1 MAVTRHD
8 SRALLLARTNHAA
21 LMALLGTFGLVLAST
36 PAVAFPPYRTTDADT
51 AGARMLELRFGLLKL
66 QRRDSESARSAP
78 LSRINFGVGR
88 HFEVISELEYAIDD
102 QRIAEG
108 ALGFKWANLTAGRG
122 VGVETLILLPVHSE
136 LSGTGIE
143 SQYLRTWHH
152 ERWQLHVNAGGFYD
166 PRSATT
172 ERGWRAS
179 TLVEFPREQFRPG
192 VELFVKDARS
202 ASARV
207 QAGVGAIV
215 PLERFEIRT
224 GLHIGLNDAAP
235 DVEASIWFSWK
246 WRLARDMQR
255 PPAGTA
261 IRRGD

>member
-1 MAVTRHD
+1 
-8 SRALLLARTNHAA
+8 
-21 LMALLGTFGLVLAST
+21 
-36 PAVAFPPYRTTDADT
+36 
-51 AGARMLELRFGLLKL
+51 MLELRFGLLKL

-215 PLERFEIRT
+215 PLERFEILALIGVIQGLAEIEIPQLGGGCRT
-224 GLHIGLNDAAP
+224 RGQ
-235 DVEASIWFSWK
+235 
-246 WRLARDMQR
+246 QR
-255 PPAGTA
+255 GQRQTRHQVQCAMH
-261 IRRGD
+261 

>member
-1 MAVTRHD
+1 
-8 SRALLLARTNHAA
+8 
-21 LMALLGTFGLVLAST
+21 
-36 PAVAFPPYRTTDADT
+36 
-51 AGARMLELRFGLLKL
+51 
-66 QRRDSESARSAP
+66 
-78 LSRINFGVGR
+78 
-88 HFEVISELEYAIDD
+88 
-102 QRIAEG
+102 
-108 ALGFKWANLTAGRG
+108 
-122 VGVETLILLPVHSE
+122 
-136 LSGTGIE
+136 
-143 SQYLRTWHH
+143 
-152 ERWQLHVNAGGFYD
+152 
-166 PRSATT
+166 
-172 ERGWRAS
+172 
-179 TLVEFPREQFRPG
+179 
-192 VELFVKDARS
+192 VKDARS